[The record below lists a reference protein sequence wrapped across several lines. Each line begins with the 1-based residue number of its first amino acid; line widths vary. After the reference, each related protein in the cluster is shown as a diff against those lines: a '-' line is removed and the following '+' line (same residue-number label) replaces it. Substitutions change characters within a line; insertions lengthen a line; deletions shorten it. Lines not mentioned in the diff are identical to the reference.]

1 MIIITSIELKTGN
14 ISNGVGATETKVVS
28 ANGRAQWQVAG
39 DAVGRESDDR
49 VQRVHVGLF
58 LSFAHLHRSENASRA
73 GATPASAAPRT
84 RLKRGVRRLQ
94 LSHYLAPA
102 PVSFIG
108 ISICIYVYMYTH
120 THIYTH
126 VYTGIHSSVYTRIH
140 ITYRFRSC
148 SFVHSDPQLLSPSIR
163 CTHSLCYRRRRIK
176 ATTTGTGRGFPP
188 ESLLHTEER
197 DARGEKAS
205 GGKREKRETEREGRD
220 RIGGEKKREG

>member
-1 MIIITSIELKTGN
+1 MSNICTRTAKCSFEIFINDIILIDDYYYINRIEN
-14 ISNGVGATETKVVS
+14 REYFNGVGATETKVVS

-108 ISICIYVYMYTH
+108 ISICIYIYTYTH
-120 THIYTH
+120 TYT
-126 VYTGIHSSVYTRIH
+126 YIYTRIH
-140 ITYRFRSC
+140 R
-148 SFVHSDPQLLSPSIR
+148 
-163 CTHSLCYRRRRIK
+163 
-176 ATTTGTGRGFPP
+176 
-188 ESLLHTEER
+188 HT
-197 DARGEKAS
+197 
-205 GGKREKRETEREGRD
+205 
-220 RIGGEKKREG
+220 

>member
-205 GGKREKRETEREGRD
+205 DGKRKKRETEREGRD